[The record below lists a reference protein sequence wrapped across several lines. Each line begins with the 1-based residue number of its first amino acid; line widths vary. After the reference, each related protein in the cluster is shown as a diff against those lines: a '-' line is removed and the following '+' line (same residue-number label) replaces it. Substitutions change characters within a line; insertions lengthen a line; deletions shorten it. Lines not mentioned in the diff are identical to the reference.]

1 MEYKISRM
9 NLPPCHPG
17 LFVQTEVI
25 EELGLEIPQ
34 IAEIL
39 GVPEAEVSD
48 FVEGKSR
55 LSPDLALRLEKAFEL
70 KMSLLLDIQA
80 WYDAEQMRARWD
92 EVKVERHPAIEE
104 LMKLKEKELA
114 LLDGGNRST
123 SGWRQLFRRN
133 GRG

>member
-1 MEYKISRM
+1 MEMEYKITRM

-25 EELGLEIPQ
+25 EDLGLEIPQ

-48 FVEGKSR
+48 LVEGKSR

-70 KMSLLLDIQA
+70 KMNLLLDIQA

-92 EVKVERHPAIEE
+92 EVEVERYPAVEE
-104 LMKLKEKELA
+104 LMKSREKELA
-114 LLDGGNRST
+114 QLEGQNM
-123 SGWRQLFRRN
+123 SGSD
-133 GRG
+133 